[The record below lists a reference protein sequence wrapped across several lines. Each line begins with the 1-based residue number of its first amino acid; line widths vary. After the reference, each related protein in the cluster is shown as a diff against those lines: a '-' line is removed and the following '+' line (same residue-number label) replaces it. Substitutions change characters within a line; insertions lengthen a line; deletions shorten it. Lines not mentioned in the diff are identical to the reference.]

1 MPTTRGTI
9 VRVLLA
15 VLSDTNP
22 VPFLTVALPH
32 DWHHY
37 YTNENF
43 GAIGLLD
50 GIFKTDT
57 VYKAWIA
64 SVQSEFEKTKVKGGD
79 KHVMYHEVAADIL
92 NRYEDEK
99 EAEELAMNK
108 K

>member
-1 MPTTRGTI
+1 MFHLTP
-9 VRVLLA
+9 A
-15 VLSDTNP
+15 

-64 SVQSEFEKTKVKGGD
+64 NVQSEFELTVAKTAD
-79 KHVMYHEVAADIL
+79 KRVMYHEVAAEIL

-99 EAEELAMNK
+99 EAAEGDMDGGQVVGKN
-108 K
+108 